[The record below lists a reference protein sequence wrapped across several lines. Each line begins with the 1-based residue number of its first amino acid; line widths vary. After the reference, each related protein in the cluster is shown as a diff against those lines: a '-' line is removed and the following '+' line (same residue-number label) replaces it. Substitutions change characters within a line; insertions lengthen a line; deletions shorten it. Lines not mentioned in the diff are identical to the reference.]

1 MKKGKKHQLTFGLI
15 GENKNIVN
23 RCLKRGKQNSSGML
37 TRSFHNLVNTDKLF
51 LSFSTVFTQNLH
63 GNQGMLTSMWL
74 DRPHSRMPA
83 APDRTN
89 VASVAMHKAT

>member
-1 MKKGKKHQLTFGLI
+1 MHSEHFGETAFTSSLTD
-15 GENKNIVN
+15 
-23 RCLKRGKQNSSGML
+23 RRARS
-37 TRSFHNLVNTDKLF
+37 TRHLYL
-51 LSFSTVFTQNLH
+51 LFSTVFSDVQNLH